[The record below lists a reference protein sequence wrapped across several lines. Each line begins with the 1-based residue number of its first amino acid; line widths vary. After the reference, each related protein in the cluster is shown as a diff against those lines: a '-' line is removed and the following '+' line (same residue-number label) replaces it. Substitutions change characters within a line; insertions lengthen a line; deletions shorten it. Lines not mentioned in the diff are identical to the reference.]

1 VTKRDLPPE
10 LLDELR
16 ESVRALR
23 RDLEE
28 RFGVGDPADTDDAA
42 PDAPGELLGQTDGTA
57 LDAAFEPLGEADLE
71 AEPVELDPEAP
82 FVESPPLPE
91 AAPGWLER
99 LRAELGA
106 RLDEIDVVKIYE
118 SLRDRLAIPGAG
130 DISAEVDDFGL
141 DARYLAR
148 ARRWLDWLYDSW
160 WRVEVTGIEGVPETP
175 RVLFVANSAGI
186 LPWDALMI
194 AHAVERAHPS
204 RRRPRPMVSDWIAT
218 LPFSQSRLAR
228 LGAVRACA
236 ENAERLL
243 AMDQW
248 VIAFPEG
255 QKGALKPFRE
265 RYRLQ
270 RFARG
275 GFVSLAARQRAALVP
290 VAVIGSEEV
299 HPILFEPRIL
309 RRLLGVPVPVTPTFP
324 LLGPLGVVPL
334 PSHWRIRF
342 GEPIWFDDAAA
353 ERVADPLYVNRTR
366 EHVRSAIQGLLDEE
380 LPRRRSVF
388 A

>member
-1 VTKRDLPPE
+1 MSRDIPPE
-10 LLDELR
+10 VLAELR
-16 ESVRALR
+16 ASVRSLR
-23 RDLEE
+23 RELGE
-28 RFGVGDPADTDDAA
+28 RFGVGDPGEREPEPQPEAEHESLADEA
-42 PDAPGELLGQTDGTA
+42 ELL
-57 LDAAFEPLGEADLE
+57 AFE
-71 AEPVELDPEAP
+71 AEPPEP
-82 FVESPPLPE
+82 
-91 AAPGWLER
+91 AASGWLDR
-99 LRAELGA
+99 LRAEVGA
-106 RLDEIDVVKIYE
+106 RLEDVDVVKIYE
-118 SLRDRLAIPGAG
+118 SLRERIAIPSSG

-141 DARYLAR
+141 DARYLQR
-148 ARRWLDWLYDSW
+148 ARRWLDWLYETW
-160 WRVEVTGIEGVPETP
+160 WRVDVTGIEGVPDTP

-194 AHAVERAHPS
+194 AHAVERTHPS
-204 RRRPRPMVSDWIAT
+204 HRRPRPLVSDWIAT

-243 AMDQW
+243 ASDQW

-255 QKGALKPFRE
+255 QKGALKPFRD

-275 GFVSLAARQRAALVP
+275 GFVPLAARLRAAIVP

-342 GEPIWFDDAAA
+342 GEPLWFDDVPPELAN
-353 ERVADPLYVNRTR
+353 DPLYVNRTR
-366 EHVRSAIQGLLDEE
+366 EKVRGAIQGLLDEE
-380 LPRRRSVF
+380 LPRRRSVW

>member
-1 VTKRDLPPE
+1 VSRDIPPDVLE
-10 LLDELR
+10 ELR
-16 ESVRALR
+16 ASVRELR
-23 RDLEE
+23 GELER
-28 RFGVGDPADTDDAA
+28 RFGVGETR
-42 PDAPGELLGQTDGTA
+42 
-57 LDAAFEPLGEADLE
+57 EPLQPPASEIESLPDESLDDVRARESAG
-71 AEPVELDPEAP
+71 AEPPAESFFAQVREELR
-82 FVESPPLPE
+82 S
-91 AAPGWLER
+91 
-99 LRAELGA
+99 
-106 RLDEIDVVKIYE
+106 RLDELDVVKIYE
-118 SLRDRLAIPGAG
+118 SLRERIAIPGSG

-141 DARYLAR
+141 DERYLRR
-148 ARRWLDWLYDSW
+148 ASRWLDWLYDTW
-160 WRVEVTGIEGVPETP
+160 WRVDVAGIEGVPDAP

-204 RRRPRPMVSDWIAT
+204 HQRPRPMVADWIAT

-243 AMDQW
+243 SSNQW

-275 GFVSLAARQRAALVP
+275 GFVSLAARLRAVLVP

-324 LLGPLGVVPL
+324 LLGPLGVIPL
-334 PSHWRIRF
+334 PSRWRIRF
-342 GEPIWFDDAAA
+342 GEPFWFDDVSLELAS
-353 ERVADPLYVNRTR
+353 DPLYVNRTR
-366 EHVRSAIQGLLDEE
+366 ERVRGAIQNLLDEE

>member
-1 VTKRDLPPE
+1 VSAGRGRANGGLPPE
-10 LLDELR
+10 VLAELR
-16 ESVRALR
+16 ASVRALR
-23 RDLEE
+23 SELEH
-28 RFGVGDPADTDDAA
+28 RFGVPDTGV
-42 PDAPGELLGQTDGTA
+42 PD
-57 LDAAFEPLGEADLE
+57 EPFYEGSDS
-71 AEPVELDPEAP
+71 AEPECESLPPPAPE
-82 FVESPPLPE
+82 
-91 AAPGWLER
+91 PGFFER
-99 LRAELGA
+99 LRSDLRA
-106 RLDEIDVVKIYE
+106 RLDEIDVVKLYE
-118 SLRDRLAIPGAG
+118 TVRERIAIPSSG

-141 DARYLAR
+141 DLRYLAR

-160 WRVEVTGIEGVPETP
+160 WRVEVAGADVIPDAP

-194 AHAVERAHPS
+194 AHAVERSHPS

-243 AMDQW
+243 ALNQW

-255 QKGALKPFRE
+255 QKGALKPFRD

-275 GFVSLAARQRAALVP
+275 GFVSLAARMHAALVQ

-309 RRLLGVPVPVTPTFP
+309 RRLLGIPVPITPTFP

-342 GEPIWFDDAAA
+342 GEPLFFDDVPL
-353 ERVADPLYVNRTR
+353 ERAADPLYVNRTR
-366 EHVRSAIQGLLDEE
+366 ERVRGAIQSLLDEE

>member
-1 VTKRDLPPE
+1 MSREIPPE
-10 LLDELR
+10 VLAELR
-16 ESVRALR
+16 DSVRSLR
-23 RDLEE
+23 HELES
-28 RFGVGDPADTDDAA
+28 RFGVG
-42 PDAPGELLGQTDGTA
+42 
-57 LDAAFEPLGEADLE
+57 
-71 AEPVELDPEAP
+71 
-82 FVESPPLPE
+82 E
-91 AAPGWLER
+91 AAER
-99 LRAELGA
+99 LREPSDSTLRESFASADEPEREPAAVPAPPAPSWIQQLRSEIGA

-118 SLRDRLAIPGAG
+118 SLRERIAIPGAG

-141 DARYLAR
+141 DERYLQR
-148 ARRWLDWLYDSW
+148 ARRWLDWLYETW
-160 WRVEVTGIEGVPETP
+160 WRVDVTGIEGVPDTP
-175 RVLFVANSAGI
+175 RVLFVANTAGI

-194 AHAVERAHPS
+194 AHAVERTHPS
-204 RRRPRPMVSDWIAT
+204 RRRPRPMVADWIAT

-243 AMDQW
+243 ASNQW

-275 GFVSLAARQRAALVP
+275 GFVSLAARLRAALVP

-309 RRLLGVPVPVTPTFP
+309 RRLLGVPIPVTPTFP
-324 LLGPLGVVPL
+324 LLGPLGVIPL
-334 PSHWRIRF
+334 PSRWRIRF
-342 GEPIWFDDAAA
+342 GEPLWFDDVSP
-353 ERVADPLYVNRTR
+353 ERAADPLYVNRTR
-366 EHVRSAIQGLLDEE
+366 ERVRGAIQNLLDEE

>member
-1 VTKRDLPPE
+1 MSGDGRSRRGNGAIPPE
-10 LLDELR
+10 ALAELR
-16 ESVRALR
+16 ASVRALR
-23 RDLEE
+23 DELER
-28 RFGVGDPADTDDAA
+28 RFGVG
-42 PDAPGELLGQTDGTA
+42 
-57 LDAAFEPLGEADLE
+57 EPSESASDE
-71 AEPVELDPEAP
+71 AES
-82 FVESPPLPE
+82 SPGLE
-91 AAPGWLER
+91 AAPGPTELEPPPELPFDLPGPAPGFFER
-99 LRAELGA
+99 LQADVRA
-106 RLDEIDVVKIYE
+106 RLADVDVVKLYE
-118 SLRDRLAIPGAG
+118 ALREKIAIPSAG

-141 DARYLAR
+141 DLRYLAR
-148 ARRWLDWLYDSW
+148 ARRWLDWLYDTW
-160 WRVEVTGIEGVPETP
+160 WRVEVSGADAIPDAP

-194 AHAVERAHPS
+194 SHAVERAHPS
-204 RRRPRPMVSDWIAT
+204 HRRPRPLVADWIAT

-243 AMDQW
+243 AQDQW

-255 QKGALKPFRE
+255 QKGALKPFRD

-275 GFVSLAARQRAALVP
+275 GFVSLAARLNAALVP

-309 RRLLGVPVPVTPTFP
+309 RRLVGIPVPVTPTFP
-324 LLGPLGVVPL
+324 LLGPLGLVPL

-342 GEPIWFDDAAA
+342 GEPIWFDGVPP
-353 ERVADPLYVNRTR
+353 ERAADPLYVNRTR
-366 EHVRSAIQGLLDEE
+366 EEVRGAIQDLLDEE
-380 LPRRRSVF
+380 LPRRRSIF

>member
-1 VTKRDLPPE
+1 VSNRKDIPPE
-10 LLDELR
+10 VLAELR
-16 ESVRALR
+16 ASVRSLR
-23 RDLEE
+23 RELEQ
-28 RFGVGDPADTDDAA
+28 RFGVGDPGGDDL
-42 PDAPGELLGQTDGTA
+42 PDPS
-57 LDAAFEPLGEADLE
+57 DAQIEDE
-71 AEPVELDPEAP
+71 AEPESRAELPPDFELQSFEPRE
-82 FVESPPLPE
+82 PLPPE
-91 AAPGWLER
+91 PSSEPAEPPGFFDQ
-99 LRAELGA
+99 LRAEIGA
-106 RLDEIDVVKIYE
+106 RLEEIDVVKIYE
-118 SLRDRLAIPGAG
+118 SLRERVALPSSG

-141 DARYLAR
+141 DARYLQF

-160 WRVEVTGIEGVPETP
+160 FRVEVSGIEGVPDAP
-175 RVLFVANSAGI
+175 RVLFVSNTAGI

-194 AHAVERAHPS
+194 AHAVERAHPTH
-204 RRRPRPMVSDWIAT
+204 RRPRPMVSDWIAT

-243 AMDQW
+243 SSDQW

-275 GFVSLAARQRAALVP
+275 GFVSLAARLRAVLVP

-309 RRLLGVPVPVTPTFP
+309 RRLLGVPIPVTPTFP
-324 LLGPLGVVPL
+324 LLGLLGVVPL

-342 GEPIWFDDAAA
+342 GEPMWFDDVSP
-353 ERVADPLYVNRTR
+353 ERASDPLYVNRTR
-366 EHVRSAIQGLLDEE
+366 ERVRGAIQNLLDEE
-380 LPRRRSVF
+380 LPRRRGVF

>member
-1 VTKRDLPPE
+1 MSREVPPE
-10 LLDELR
+10 VLAELR
-16 ESVRALR
+16 ASVRSLR
-23 RDLEE
+23 RELEQ
-28 RFGVGDPADTDDAA
+28 RFGVGEPAAEGLAA
-42 PDAPGELLGQTDGTA
+42 PDAPTGAEPASDEELL
-57 LDAAFEPLGEADLE
+57 AFE
-71 AEPVELDPEAP
+71 AEP
-82 FVESPPLPE
+82 PPP
-91 AAPGWLER
+91 AAPGWLGW

-106 RLDEIDVVKIYE
+106 RLEQIDVVQIYE
-118 SLRDRLAIPGAG
+118 SLRERVALPSSG

-141 DARYLAR
+141 DARYLAL
-148 ARRWLDWLYDSW
+148 ARRWLDWLYDTW
-160 WRVEVTGIEGVPETP
+160 WRVDVSGIEGVPDAP
-175 RVLFVANSAGI
+175 RVLFVSNSAGI

-194 AHAVERAHPS
+194 AHAVERTHS
-204 RRRPRPMVSDWIAT
+204 SHRRPRPLVSDWIAT

-243 AMDQW
+243 AANEW

-275 GFVSLAARQRAALVP
+275 GFVSLAVRLRAVLVP

-299 HPILFEPRIL
+299 HPILFEPRIV
-309 RRLLGVPVPVTPTFP
+309 RRLIGVPLPVTPTFP

-334 PSHWRIRF
+334 PSRWRIRF
-342 GEPIWFDDAAA
+342 GEPIWFDDVAP
-353 ERVADPLYVNRTR
+353 ERAADPLYVNRTR
-366 EHVRSAIQGLLDEE
+366 ERVRGAIQTLLDEE

-388 A
+388 G

>member
-1 VTKRDLPPE
+1 VTKRVPDERALA
-10 LLDELR
+10 ELR
-16 ESVRALR
+16 ASVRALR
-23 RDLEE
+23 DELEQRFGVRAPETPDDDDPIESLVEASLDAKDLEE
-28 RFGVGDPADTDDAA
+28 GAS
-42 PDAPGELLGQTDGTA
+42 
-57 LDAAFEPLGEADLE
+57 
-71 AEPVELDPEAP
+71 AEPPV
-82 FVESPPLPE
+82 E
-91 AAPGWLER
+91 AARGWLEQ
-99 LRAELGA
+99 LR
-106 RLDEIDVVKIYE
+106 DEVRVRFEDVDVVKLYE
-118 SLRDRLAIPGAG
+118 ALRERIAIPSSG

-141 DARYLAR
+141 DLRYLAR
-148 ARRWLDWLYDSW
+148 ARRWLDWLYDKW
-160 WRVEVTGIEGVPETP
+160 WRVEVVGADAIPDAP

-194 AHAVERAHPS
+194 AHAIERSVPS
-204 RRRPRPMVSDWIAT
+204 HARPRPLVSDWIAT

-243 AMDQW
+243 AQDQW

-255 QKGALKPFRE
+255 QKGALKPFRD

-275 GFVSLAARQRAALVP
+275 GFVSLAARLHAALVP

-299 HPILFEPRIL
+299 HPILFEPRVL
-309 RRLLGVPVPVTPTFP
+309 RRLLGIPVPITPTFP

-334 PSHWRIRF
+334 PSRWRIRF
-342 GEPIWFDDAAA
+342 GEPLWFDGVSA
-353 ERVADPLYVNRTR
+353 ERAADPLYVNRTR
-366 EHVRSAIQGLLDEE
+366 EQVRGAIQNLLDEE

>member
-1 VTKRDLPPE
+1 MSADGRGRANGGLPPE
-10 LLDELR
+10 ALAELR
-16 ESVRALR
+16 ASVRALR
-23 RDLEE
+23 SELER
-28 RFGVGDPADTDDAA
+28 RFGVGEVGDPAPSEPEPDPEPEAWPDDPLPDLDRA
-42 PDAPGELLGQTDGTA
+42 PDA
-57 LDAAFEPLGEADLE
+57 EPE
-71 AEPVELDPEAP
+71 
-82 FVESPPLPE
+82 
-91 AAPGWLER
+91 PGWLER
-99 LRAELGA
+99 TARELRG
-106 RLDEIDVVKIYE
+106 RLDEFDVVKVYE
-118 SLRDRLAIPGAG
+118 ALRERVALPGRG

-141 DARYLAR
+141 DQRYLER
-148 ARRWLDWLYDSW
+148 ARGWLDWLFDTW
-160 WRVEVTGIEGVPETP
+160 WRVEVSGLDHVPDAP

-186 LPWDALMI
+186 VPWDALMI

-204 RRRPRPMVSDWIAT
+204 RRRPRPLVSDWIAT

-228 LGAVRACA
+228 IGAVRACA

-243 AMDQW
+243 LSNQW

-275 GFVSLAARQRAALVP
+275 GFVPLAARLRAALVP

-309 RRLLGVPVPVTPTFP
+309 RRLLGVPVPITPTFP

-334 PSHWRIRF
+334 PSRWRIRF
-342 GEPIWFDDAAA
+342 GEPLWFDDVSPELAS
-353 ERVADPLYVNRTR
+353 DPLYVNRTR
-366 EHVRSAIQGLLDEE
+366 EKVRGAIQTLLDEE

>member
-1 VTKRDLPPE
+1 MSPERDRRAHGRIPPE
-10 LLDELR
+10 ALAELR
-16 ESVRALR
+16 ASVRALR
-23 RDLEE
+23 DELEQ
-28 RFGVGDPADTDDAA
+28 RFGVRDSGPTGDE
-42 PDAPGELLGQTDGTA
+42 PGES
-57 LDAAFEPLGEADLE
+57 
-71 AEPVELDPEAP
+71 VELEPPAPEP
-82 FVESPPLPE
+82 DERSLGPPPARASLFE
-91 AAPGWLER
+91 Q
-99 LRAELGA
+99 LRTGVRA
-106 RLDEIDVVKIYE
+106 RLEEIDVVKLYE
-118 SLRDRLAIPGAG
+118 SLRERIAIPGAG

-141 DARYLAR
+141 DLRYLAR

-160 WRVEVTGIEGVPETP
+160 WRVELAGHEGIPDAP

-194 AHAVERAHPS
+194 AHAIERTHPGHG
-204 RRRPRPMVSDWIAT
+204 RPRALVADWIAT
-218 LPFSQSRLAR
+218 LPFSHSRLAR

-243 AMDQW
+243 AQNHW

-275 GFVSLAARQRAALVP
+275 GFVSLAVRLRAALVP

-309 RRLLGVPVPVTPTFP
+309 RRLLGIPVPVTPTFP
-324 LLGPLGVVPL
+324 WLGPLGVVPL
-334 PSHWRIRF
+334 PSRWRIRF
-342 GEPIWFDDAAA
+342 GEPIWFDTVPM
-353 ERVADPLYVNRTR
+353 ERAGDPLYVNRTR
-366 EHVRSAIQGLLDEE
+366 EQVRGAIQNLLEEE

>member
-1 VTKRDLPPE
+1 MNREIPPE
-10 LLDELR
+10 VLAELR
-16 ESVRALR
+16 ASVRSLR
-23 RDLEE
+23 RELES
-28 RFGVGDPADTDDAA
+28 RFGVGEAPEPAPAESDSLEHEAPEPELEHEPAD
-42 PDAPGELLGQTDGTA
+42 PRR
-57 LDAAFEPLGEADLE
+57 
-71 AEPVELDPEAP
+71 
-82 FVESPPLPE
+82 PP
-91 AAPGWLER
+91 APGWIQQ
-99 LRAELGA
+99 LRDEVSA

-118 SLRDRLAIPGAG
+118 SLRERIAIPGSG

-141 DARYLAR
+141 DERYLQR
-148 ARRWLDWLYDSW
+148 ARRWLDWLYDTW
-160 WRVEVTGIEGVPETP
+160 WRVEVAGIEGVPDTP
-175 RVLFVANSAGI
+175 RVLFVANTAGI

-194 AHAVERAHPS
+194 AHAVERTHPS

-243 AMDQW
+243 GANQW

-255 QKGALKPFRE
+255 QKGSLKPFRE

-275 GFVSLAARQRAALVP
+275 GFVSLAARLRAALVP
-290 VAVIGSEEV
+290 VAVIGSEEI

-324 LLGPLGVVPL
+324 LLGPLGVIPL
-334 PSHWRIRF
+334 PSRWRIRF
-342 GEPIWFDDAAA
+342 GEPIWFDDVSP
-353 ERVADPLYVNRTR
+353 ERAVDPLYVNRTR
-366 EHVRSAIQGLLDEE
+366 ERVRGAIQNLLDEE

>member
-1 VTKRDLPPE
+1 LSRDVPPE
-10 LLDELR
+10 VLAELR
-16 ESVRALR
+16 ASVRSLR
-23 RDLEE
+23 RELEQ
-28 RFGVGDPADTDDAA
+28 RFGVGEPGQAAEPAEPEA
-42 PDAPGELLGQTDGTA
+42 ELL
-57 LDAAFEPLGEADLE
+57 AFE
-71 AEPVELDPEAP
+71 AEPPAP
-82 FVESPPLPE
+82 
-91 AAPGWLER
+91 AAPSWWER

-106 RLDEIDVVKIYE
+106 RLDEVDVVKIYE
-118 SLRDRLAIPGAG
+118 SLRERVAIPSSG
-130 DISAEVDDFGL
+130 DVSAEVDDFGL
-141 DARYLAR
+141 DARYLER
-148 ARRWLDWLYDSW
+148 ARRWLDWLYAKW
-160 WRVEVTGIEGVPETP
+160 WRVDVSGIEGVPDAP
-175 RVLFVANSAGI
+175 RVLFVANSAGV

-194 AHAVERAHPS
+194 AHAVERTHPS
-204 RRRPRPMVSDWIAT
+204 HRRPRPLVSDWIAT
-218 LPFSQSRLAR
+218 LPFTQSRLAR

-243 AMDQW
+243 TANEW

-275 GFVSLAARQRAALVP
+275 GFVSLAARLRAALVP

-309 RRLLGVPVPVTPTFP
+309 RRLVGIPVPVTPTFP
-324 LLGPLGVVPL
+324 LLGPLGLVPL

-342 GEPIWFDDAAA
+342 GEPIWFDGVPP
-353 ERVADPLYVNRTR
+353 ERAADPLYVNRTR
-366 EHVRSAIQGLLDEE
+366 EEVRGAIQDLLDEE

>member
-1 VTKRDLPPE
+1 MSADGRGRPNGGIPPE
-10 LLDELR
+10 ALAELR
-16 ESVRALR
+16 ASVRALR
-23 RDLEE
+23 GELER
-28 RFGVGDPADTDDAA
+28 RFGVGEVAEPEPAA
-42 PDAPGELLGQTDGTA
+42 PPEPDPEPEGWAEELPAPGSELDV
-57 LDAAFEPLGEADLE
+57 E
-71 AEPVELDPEAP
+71 AE
-82 FVESPPLPE
+82 
-91 AAPGWLER
+91 PGWLER
-99 LRAELGA
+99 ATRELRT
-106 RLDEIDVVKIYE
+106 RLDEFDVVKIYE
-118 SLRDRLAIPGAG
+118 ALRERVAIPGSG

-141 DARYLAR
+141 DQRYLDR
-148 ARRWLDWLYDSW
+148 ARSWLDWLFDTW
-160 WRVEVTGIEGVPETP
+160 WRVDVTGIEGVPDTP

-186 LPWDALMI
+186 IPWDALMI
-194 AHAVERAHPS
+194 AHAVERQHPS
-204 RRRPRPMVSDWIAT
+204 HRRPRPMVADWIAT

-228 LGAVRACA
+228 VGAVRACA

-243 AMDQW
+243 LANQW

-275 GFVSLAARQRAALVP
+275 GFVPLAARLRAAIVP

-309 RRLLGVPVPVTPTFP
+309 RRLLGVPVPITPTFP
-324 LLGPLGVVPL
+324 LLGPLGIVPL
-334 PSHWRIRF
+334 PSRWRIRF
-342 GEPIWFDDAAA
+342 GEPLWFDDVSPDLAL
-353 ERVADPLYVNRTR
+353 DPLYVNRTR
-366 EHVRSAIQGLLDEE
+366 EKVRGAIQTLLDEE

>member
-1 VTKRDLPPE
+1 MSERDRRANGPLPPE
-10 LLDELR
+10 VLAELR
-16 ESVRALR
+16 ASVRALR
-23 RDLEE
+23 VELEQ
-28 RFGVGDPADTDDAA
+28 RFGVRDPEEREEDRL
-42 PDAPGELLGQTDGTA
+42 ETA
-57 LDAAFEPLGEADLE
+57 LESLAPALAPVADDPPAPPARAGLFEQ
-71 AEPVELDPEAP
+71 
-82 FVESPPLPE
+82 
-91 AAPGWLER
+91 
-99 LRAELGA
+99 LRDGVRA
-106 RLDEIDVVKIYE
+106 RLEEIDVVKLYE
-118 SLRDRLAIPGAG
+118 AVRERLAIPSAG
-130 DISAEVDDFGL
+130 DVSAEVDDFGL
-141 DARYLAR
+141 DLRYLAR
-148 ARRWLDWLYDSW
+148 ARRWLDWLYDTW
-160 WRVEVTGIEGVPETP
+160 WRVEVSGEQGIPDEP

-194 AHAVERAHPS
+194 AHAIERAQPS
-204 RRRPRPMVSDWIAT
+204 HGRPRALVADWIAT

-243 AMDQW
+243 AQNQW

-275 GFVSLAARQRAALVP
+275 GFVSLAARLRAALVP

-309 RRLLGVPVPVTPTFP
+309 RRLLGIPVPITPTFP

-334 PSHWRIRF
+334 PSRWRIRF
-342 GEPIWFDDAAA
+342 GEPIWFDDVSD
-353 ERVADPLYVNRTR
+353 ERALDPLYVNRTR
-366 EHVRSAIQGLLDEE
+366 EQVRGAIQSLLDEE

>member
-1 VTKRDLPPE
+1 VSERGRRAGGPPPE
-10 LLDELR
+10 ALAELRASVRALREELEQRFGVGDSEEPDPGPAGELAEAEAALGADVESLGPELAAEALAVPSPRGGLFEQLR
-16 ESVRALR
+16 ESVRAR
-23 RDLEE
+23 LE
-28 RFGVGDPADTDDAA
+28 
-42 PDAPGELLGQTDGTA
+42 
-57 LDAAFEPLGEADLE
+57 
-71 AEPVELDPEAP
+71 
-82 FVESPPLPE
+82 
-91 AAPGWLER
+91 
-99 LRAELGA
+99 
-106 RLDEIDVVKIYE
+106 EIDVVKLYE
-118 SLRDRLAIPGAG
+118 ALRERIAIPSAG

-141 DARYLAR
+141 DLRYLAR
-148 ARRWLDWLYDSW
+148 ARRWLDWLYDRW
-160 WRVEVTGIEGVPETP
+160 WRVEVTGEEAIPDAP

-194 AHAVERAHPS
+194 AHAIERAHPTHG
-204 RRRPRPMVSDWIAT
+204 RPRALVADWIAT

-243 AMDQW
+243 AQDHW

-275 GFVSLAARQRAALVP
+275 GFVSLAVRLRAVLVP

-324 LLGPLGVVPL
+324 LLGPLGLMPL
-334 PSHWRIRF
+334 PSRWRIRF
-342 GEPIWFDDAAA
+342 GEPIWFDEVPV
-353 ERVADPLYVNRTR
+353 ERAADPLYVNRTR
-366 EHVRSAIQGLLDEE
+366 ELVRGAIQNLLDEE
-380 LPRRRSVF
+380 LPLRRSVF